1 MWVGKCRQVDADEHL
16 EMVFHRIS
24 RVWLES
30 LGSREE
36 AEHAAV
42 HDPLEVARAV
52 VRWRGSDYED
62 IIEGAG
68 GLQSD
73 GLCCCAGAVGWPEN
87 EDEMWGDHG
96 IPRDIPGPR

>member
-16 EMVFHRIS
+16 EMVFHWVS

-30 LGSREE
+30 LDVVGSREE

-62 IIEGAG
+62 IIKGAG
-68 GLQSD
+68 GLQAD
-73 GLCCCAGAVGWPEN
+73 GRCCCAGAVG
-87 EDEMWGDHG
+87 
-96 IPRDIPGPR
+96 

>member
-16 EMVFHRIS
+16 EMVFHRVR

-30 LGSREE
+30 LDVVGSREE

-62 IIEGAG
+62 IIEGAC
-68 GLQSD
+68 GLQAD
-73 GLCCCAGAVGWPEN
+73 GLCSCAGAVG
-87 EDEMWGDHG
+87 
-96 IPRDIPGPR
+96 